1 MMDNKKIIKNVVCD
15 VDKCVYN
22 AEHNCT
28 ANEIFVGPCDAC
40 CSTETLCAT
49 FEPKNDKT
57 IG

>member
-1 MMDNKKIIKNVVCD
+1 MDNKKPIKNVVCD
-15 VDKCVYN
+15 VDKCVHN
-22 AEHNCT
+22 TDHNCM

-49 FEPKNDKT
+49 FEPKNGKT